1 MNRILFSSIDF
12 QFQNYPIGLE
22 RNIRGIWELGM
33 MRFHCLNS
41 VLHATTIRVIDNI
54 NIKLGITPIQINL
67 AKLKKNYRTSVEL
80 SFALREE
87 NFAKW
92 IWFTDVEAL
101 KDTNYAGWLR
111 SLLTTRNIQNIR
123 VVFIIKT
130 KEDYFEIFQ
139 NSQKPLFKSTLELP
153 LIK

>member
-1 MNRILFSSIDF
+1 MNKILFSDIDF

-33 MRFHCLNS
+33 MRFHYLS
-41 VLHATTIRVIDNI
+41 SDLTPSTIGVIDNI
-54 NIKLGITPIQINL
+54 NIELGITPIQINL

-111 SLLTTRNIQNIR
+111 SLLTTRNTQNIR

-139 NSQKPLFKSTLELP
+139 NSQDPLFKSTLELP